1 MVMVVADA
9 RMMKSRVPR
18 ITVEVPGKP
27 VAHHGDSLEQQRG
40 DKTNDDKPAVTV
52 PNNAAAA
59 LLPSSPGFW
68 SSLGVEGMC
77 DCIICACLDLMITL
91 TYVTFHRQC

>member
-9 RMMKSRVPR
+9 RMMKRRMPR

-40 DKTNDDKPAVTV
+40 DKTNDDLATHGGRTGAPGLAGHR
-52 PNNAAAA
+52 AAG
-59 LLPSSPGFW
+59 LQRDDRTMP
-68 SSLGVEGMC
+68 
-77 DCIICACLDLMITL
+77 
-91 TYVTFHRQC
+91 